1 MYVCSSQLHQSQSQ
15 LHQSQFKVN
24 CIKRSSRNDAAEEI
38 L

>member
-24 CIKRSSRNDAAEEI
+24 YIKHSSRNDAAEEI